1 VAQPA
6 SGDAAQRETRT
17 PHLMGSFVAFVV
29 FVPLSDPKGTF
40 DGARDHCLLIMGRI
54 AALNPKTLRGSATI
68 AEFEPVHW

>member
-1 VAQPA
+1 
-6 SGDAAQRETRT
+6 
-17 PHLMGSFVAFVV
+17 MGSFVAFVG